1 MMFRHATCV
10 LCGKV
15 PPSMGFEELPAE
27 QQAKP
32 QPPTVEE
39 MARLWAQRSTREA
52 RCPRCYRA
60 VAMHLVRIAAN
71 RALLG
76 TMHDTTL
83 ARKLKVP
90 VVMVRNVR
98 GALDIPGQV
107 RRATGQGAKLTPNQF
122 AIYRNGSLC
131 NSCAAKEAGVSV
143 VSVRVWRT
151 RHLDLVVCPPA
162 PDPIPPEFFDPAL
175 ADTVVADL
183 LGCAPG
189 TVWKWRRLHGDALR
203 PLLPDVRARI
213 RARHREWSQYAGK
226 RSRRHCNPS

>member
-98 GALDIPGQV
+98 GALNIPGQV